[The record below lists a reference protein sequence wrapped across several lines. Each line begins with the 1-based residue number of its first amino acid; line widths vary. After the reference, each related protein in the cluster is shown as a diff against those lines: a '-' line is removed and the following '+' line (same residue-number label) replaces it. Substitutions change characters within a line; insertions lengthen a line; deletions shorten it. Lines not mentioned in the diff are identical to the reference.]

1 MILSLVFA
9 LVTLGVTDFSNAAI
23 IGSNFPTFGNDY
35 FGVDNMAWNRPNKFV
50 VQYPSY
56 RKNIVEDIADDL
68 DTSIPMRPS
77 VGYSFFGKRRYR
89 PSPLD
94 DLKIKRRVYGLW
106 KPAQRIQKVKK
117 AIHMMKTSLMRLC
130 VYEDTSL

>member
-9 LVTLGVTDFSNAAI
+9 LAFLGVTNLSNAAI
-23 IGSNFPTFGNDY
+23 IGSNSPTFGNDY

-94 DLKIKRRVYGLW
+94 DFKVKRRVYGLW
-106 KPAQRIQKVKK
+106 KPAQRIQKVNEKQC
-117 AIHMMKTSLMRLC
+117 I
-130 VYEDTSL
+130 

>member
-1 MILSLVFA
+1 MLLSLVFA

-106 KPAQRIQKVKK
+106 KPAQRIQKVNEKQL
-117 AIHMMKTSLMRLC
+117 T
-130 VYEDTSL
+130 

>member
-9 LVTLGVTDFSNAAI
+9 LAFLGVTNLSNAAI
-23 IGSNFPTFGNDY
+23 IGSNSPTFGNDY

-106 KPAQRIQKVKK
+106 KPAQRIQKVNEKRF
-117 AIHMMKTSLMRLC
+117 T
-130 VYEDTSL
+130 